1 MTNASRAPVD
11 FDAFAR
17 DLQPSGGAPRASE
30 PAAQKP
36 DPLAE
41 LARIVGQDDPF
52 RALLAARDDRRQPAP
67 QTQAPGRVEPRF
79 AEEVGHPGAQR
90 NTPADAFDQYLASV
104 DHGGAQQ
111 AAYGQA
117 RDFQAQQDFQAQG
130 FQTQGFQTQG
140 FETQDF
146 QAGPGE
152 AEVHDQRGL
161 KRVKPRRRLV
171 TVGAGVAVVVVAVTG
186 ALTYK
191 GLHRGGTG
199 GGVPVI
205 QADASPVKVAPK
217 VADGV
222 EIPDQDRQIYEP
234 KAKDSQI
241 RIVNRE
247 EQPLDVAQAARAAQ
261 GSAQGQERSG
271 QDRGTEAAVTPG
283 SASFDAFGQ
292 PRKVRTVVVKPDTP
306 PPAAQREVQ
315 AEALPLSPI
324 PTMTLPGED
333 APVRTRPG
341 RMAAATP
348 QMPVQTAT
356 VQQAPSQA
364 VPVQAPPAP
373 ERTPAAAAPAPV
385 RAKSPQR
392 IAAVSPES
400 AAPAESPAT
409 TATVSN
415 AAVGGFSV
423 QLGVR
428 TSAREAQAA
437 LREMQ
442 GKYGQLAG
450 KPELI
455 RQAEVNGKTIFRVR
469 VGPLAKAEATSLCT
483 ELQGAGGQCFVA
495 KN

>member
-17 DLQPSGGAPRASE
+17 DLQQPSPTPRGAE

-52 RALLAARDDRRQPAP
+52 RALLAARDDRREPAAP
-67 QTQAPGRVEPRF
+67 TQGAAHRGRQEPSFAPEAG
-79 AEEVGHPGAQR
+79 PGAYAEPQR
-90 NTPADAFDQYLASV
+90 NTSADAFDQYLASV
-104 DHGGAQQ
+104 DHGSEQQ
-111 AAYGQA
+111 ARYA
-117 RDFQAQQDFQAQG
+117 
-130 FQTQGFQTQG
+130 
-140 FETQDF
+140 
-146 QAGPGE
+146 E
-152 AEVHDQRGL
+152 AEAYQNDAGDAEAYDQRSL

-171 TVGAGVAVVVVAVTG
+171 TVGAGVAVLVVAVTG

-191 GLHRGGTG
+191 SLRHGSGG
-199 GGVPVI
+199 GGVPVV
-205 QADASPVKVAPK
+205 QADTSPVKVAPK

-222 EIPDQDRQIYEP
+222 EIPDQNRQIYEP

-261 GSAQGQERSG
+261 GREGSGKERSGQERSA
-271 QDRGTEAAVTPG
+271 QDRGETANVTPG

-292 PRKVRTVVVKPDTP
+292 PRKVRTVVVRPDTP
-306 PPAAQREVQ
+306 PPAVQRESQ
-315 AEALPLSPI
+315 AEAAPISPV
-324 PTMTLPGED
+324 PTMTLPGDD
-333 APVRTRPG
+333 APAARAQPG
-341 RMAAATP
+341 RMAAA
-348 QMPVQTAT
+348 QMPQVPTQTAT
-356 VQQAPSQA
+356 QPPPPAA
-364 VPVQAPPAP
+364 VQAPAA
-373 ERTPAAAAPAPV
+373 ERTPAAIVPPPARPK
-385 RAKSPQR
+385 APQR
-392 IAAVSPES
+392 VAAVAPEAS
-400 AAPAESPAT
+400 APIEAPTT

-428 TSAREAQAA
+428 TSAKDAQAA
-437 LREMQ
+437 FREMQ
-442 GKYGQLAG
+442 GKYSQLAG

>member
-17 DLQPSGGAPRASE
+17 DLQQPSPAPRGVE

-52 RALLAARDDRRQPAP
+52 RALLAARDDRRGPAALTQDPAHRNRQEPSFEPEAGP
-67 QTQAPGRVEPRF
+67 QAAAYAEP
-79 AEEVGHPGAQR
+79 PR

-104 DHGGAQQ
+104 DHGSEQQ
-111 AAYGQA
+111 ARYAEAEAAY
-117 RDFQAQQDFQAQG
+117 QDGA
-130 FQTQGFQTQG
+130 
-140 FETQDF
+140 
-146 QAGPGE
+146 GE
-152 AEVHDQRGL
+152 AEAYDQRSL

-171 TVGAGVAVVVVAVTG
+171 TVGAGVAVLVVAVTG

-191 GLHRGGTG
+191 GLSRGGG
-199 GGVPVI
+199 SGGVPVI
-205 QADASPVKVAPK
+205 QADTSPVKVAPK

-222 EIPDQDRQIYEP
+222 EIPDQNRQIYEP
-234 KAKDSQI
+234 KAKDNQI

-261 GSAQGQERSG
+261 GQERSG
-271 QDRGTEAAVTPG
+271 QDRGETANVTPG

-292 PRKVRTVVVKPDTP
+292 PRKVRTVVVRPDTP
-306 PPAAQREVQ
+306 PAAAPREAQ
-315 AEALPLSPI
+315 AEAAPVSPV

-333 APVRTRPG
+333 QPAARAKPA
-341 RMAAATP
+341 RMAAASTP
-348 QMPVQTAT
+348 QMPTQTAT
-356 VQQAPSQA
+356 QQPA
-364 VPVQAPPAP
+364 APPPASVQTP
-373 ERTPAAAAPAPV
+373 PVAERTPAAPAPAKPK
-385 RAKSPQR
+385 APQR
-392 IAAVSPES
+392 VAAVAPEAS
-400 AAPAESPAT
+400 APVEAPVT

-428 TSAREAQAA
+428 TSAKEAQTAF
-437 LREMQ
+437 REMQ
-442 GKYGQLAG
+442 GKYSQLAG

>member
-17 DLQPSGGAPRASE
+17 DLQQPSPSPRGAE

-52 RALLAARDDRRQPAP
+52 RALLAARDDRR
-67 QTQAPGRVEPRF
+67 EPS
-79 AEEVGHPGAQR
+79 PGAHRGRLEPSFGQESGQHAGGHHAGGEPAVARHPADHAEPQR

-104 DHGGAQQ
+104 DHGSEQQ
-111 AAYGQA
+111 AAY
-117 RDFQAQQDFQAQG
+117 DEAQPYQDGSDA
-130 FQTQGFQTQG
+130 
-140 FETQDF
+140 
-146 QAGPGE
+146 PY
-152 AEVHDQRGL
+152 DQRGL
-161 KRVKPRRRLV
+161 KRVKPRRRLA
-171 TVGAGVAVVVVAVTG
+171 TVGAGVAVLVVAVTG

-191 GLHRGGTG
+191 GLSRGGSG

-205 QADASPVKVAPK
+205 QADTSPIKVAPK

-222 EIPDQDRQIYEP
+222 EIPDQNRQIYEP
-234 KAKDSQI
+234 KVKDSQI

-261 GSAQGQERSG
+261 GQERSA
-271 QDRGTEAAVTPG
+271 QDRGEAANVTPG

-306 PPAAQREVQ
+306 PPAAQREAQ
-315 AEALPLSPI
+315 ADSAPISPV
-324 PTMTLPGED
+324 PTMTLPGDD
-333 APVRTRPG
+333 ASSARAKPG

-348 QMPVQTAT
+348 QMPTQTAT
-356 VQQAPSQA
+356 VQQPPAQPA
-364 VPVQAPPAP
+364 AVQAPPVAD
-373 ERTPAAAAPAPV
+373 RTPVAAAPTPV
-385 RAKSPQR
+385 RAKAPQR
-392 IAAVSPES
+392 VAAVAPE
-400 AAPAESPAT
+400 AAPVDVPAT

-428 TSAREAQAA
+428 TSAKDAQTAF
-437 LREMQ
+437 REMQ
-442 GKYGQLAG
+442 GKYSQLAG

-483 ELQGAGGQCFVA
+483 ALQGAGGQCFVA